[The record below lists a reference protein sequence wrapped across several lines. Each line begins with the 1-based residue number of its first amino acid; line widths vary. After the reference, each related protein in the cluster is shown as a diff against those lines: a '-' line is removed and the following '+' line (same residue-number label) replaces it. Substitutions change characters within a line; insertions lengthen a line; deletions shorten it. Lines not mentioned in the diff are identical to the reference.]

1 MTTTISNADDTI
13 DSRDVIERLEE
24 LTAERDAAQD
34 RFDECTEAYSFCNS
48 AGTEEG
54 PEWDELQTARDDLN
68 TWLGENGDELAALQS
83 LAEQGEQYAPD
94 WACGEQLIRDSYF
107 EQAMDEMVAD
117 CYELPKDLPF
127 WMTVT
132 YDYDALRQDYTEI
145 DFDGVAYLIR

>member
-1 MTTTISNADDTI
+1 MTTVISNTDDSI

-24 LTAERDAAQD
+24 LRGELESYHDEQETTLSFEYALQDAANFPD
-34 RFDECTEAYSFCNS
+34 HADEFAEYAT
-48 AGTEEG
+48 
-54 PEWDELQTARDDLN
+54 
-68 TWLGENGDELAALQS
+68 LQS

-94 WACGEQLIRDSYF
+94 WNYGEQLIRDSYF

-127 WMTVT
+127 WMIVT

-145 DFDGVAYLIR
+145 DFDGVTYLIR